1 MIILDPFV
9 WKPERY
15 IYSFDNGLHLT
26 YYGLSYTVSFLVSV
40 LLILRSKH
48 IGINKENVVLSIT
61 IVAIGSMIGG
71 RLGFVLFYSNLDY
84 WQNPIEIINTWKGGI
99 SSHGAAIGMVCTLLS
114 LKKYVEK
121 SFLWLL
127 DNVLILSLFA
137 GCLIRIGNFI
147 NSEKIGVRTNSI
159 WGVIFKNSTA
169 FAPEPRHPTQL
180 YESFFCA
187 TLFFIFCVNYKS
199 NLKQNGYVSSV
210 ILISLFGFRY
220 LIGYFFSDSITHT
233 EQVLNICF
241 ALSGLVL
248 FLITQ
253 PTDTTKTARRPS

>member
-15 IYSFDNGLHLT
+15 IYSFDNELHLT
-26 YYGLSYTVSFLVSV
+26 YYGLSYMISFLVSIF
-40 LLILRSKH
+40 LILKSKY
-48 IGINKENVVLSIT
+48 IGVKKENIMVFVT
-61 IVAIGSMIGG
+61 FVAIGSMIGG
-71 RLGFVLFYSNLDY
+71 RLGFILFYSNLDY
-84 WQNPIEIINTWKGGI
+84 WQNPIEIIKTWKGGI

-121 SFLWLL
+121 PFLWLL
-127 DNVLILSLFA
+127 DNVLMLSLFA

-147 NSEKIGVRTNSI
+147 NSEKIGARTNSN
-159 WGVIFKNSTA
+159 WGVIFKNSIA

-187 TLFFIFCVNYKS
+187 TLFLIFCVNYKS

-233 EQVLNICF
+233 EQALNIWF

-253 PTDTTKTARRPS
+253 LTDTTKTEHRPS